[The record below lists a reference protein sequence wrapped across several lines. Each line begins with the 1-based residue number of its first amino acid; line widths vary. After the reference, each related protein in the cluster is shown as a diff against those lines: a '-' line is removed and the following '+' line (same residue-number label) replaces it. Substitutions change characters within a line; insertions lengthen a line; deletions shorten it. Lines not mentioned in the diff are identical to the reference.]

1 MEPFDDST
9 ILSESDDKLL
19 DDISL
24 KNIVILIRL

>member
-1 MEPFDDST
+1 MEPFDDSK